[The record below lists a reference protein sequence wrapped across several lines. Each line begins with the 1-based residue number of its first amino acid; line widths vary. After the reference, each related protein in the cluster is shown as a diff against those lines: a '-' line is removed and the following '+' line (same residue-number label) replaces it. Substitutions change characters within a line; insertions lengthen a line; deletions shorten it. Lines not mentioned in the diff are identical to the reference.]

1 MLRIRDHETLDLFD
15 RWAYLGPK
23 RRRLLERSWAGV
35 FRQHLL
41 SELPVERLG
50 TFFSGETGRPT
61 KDLHVAIGALILQQ
75 LHDLTDAQ
83 AVEALALN
91 IAWHYALDLRS
102 ESDAYL
108 CERTLRNYRR
118 RVMDEGLD
126 EVLFQ
131 RLTDRLL
138 RVFEIETRRQ
148 RLDSTALRSYMR
160 NLTRLG
166 VVVES
171 IAKFLRELARRCPAL
186 AGDQEDHWHRRYVA
200 RLGDGGFANTR
211 PTESKRRLPE
221 AGADLAALA
230 RRFRD
235 TEAADLASFQI
246 LERVLSEQFEESTTG
261 AAPRVREPKEIPC
274 DNVRNPADPDS
285 SYNARRGQGYM
296 AQVMETYE
304 EHGEEEPGS
313 CMPDLITHVRVHK
326 MTHHDGRQLEHALR
340 DVTQRQARPE
350 ILLADTHYGS
360 TENVASATE
369 QGVEL
374 ISPAMPAKGS
384 KSGRL
389 TLEQFALAEDGTVA
403 RCPAGHAPLSVSLSK
418 SRLEASFD
426 PSICSSC
433 PDQAQCPSQTTRHR
447 GARSRLQYTPE
458 RIPQRAR
465 RLAEQQDRFRERYR
479 WRAGVEATM
488 SRLKHQMG
496 LASLRVRG
504 MKSVRYTT
512 FLRALCL
519 NLQRCTVSRL
529 SCPEPFEVA
538 L

>member
-41 SELPVERLG
+41 SELPVEKLG
-50 TFFSGETGRPT
+50 SYFSCATGRPT

-118 RVMDEGLD
+118 RVIDEGLD
-126 EVLFQ
+126 EVLFR

-138 RVFEIETRRQ
+138 RVFGIETCRQ

-171 IAKFLRELARRCPAL
+171 IAKFLREL
-186 AGDQEDHWHRRYVA
+186 GRRYPGLAEDLDDRWHHRYLA
-200 RLGDGGFANTR
+200 RKGDGGFANTR

-221 AGADLAALA
+221 AGADLAILV
-230 RRFRD
+230 RRFRA
-235 TEAADLASFQI
+235 TEAAALTSFQL
-246 LERVLSEQFEESTTG
+246 LERVFAEQFEESKTG
-261 AAPRVREPKEIPC
+261 EAPRVRTPKEVPC

-285 SYNARRGQGYM
+285 SYNHHRGQGYM

-304 EHGEEEPGS
+304 EHGEGESGS
-313 CMPDLITHVRVHK
+313 FKPDLITHVRVHK
-326 MTHHDGRQLEHALR
+326 MTEHDSHQLDPALK
-340 DVTQRQARPE
+340 DVAQRHARPE

-360 TENVASATE
+360 TENVASALE
-369 QGVEL
+369 QGVAL
-374 ISPAMPAKGS
+374 VSPAMPAKGS

-389 TLEQFALAEDGTVA
+389 TLEQFELAKDGTVS
-403 RCPAGHAPLSVSLSK
+403 RCPAGQEPLSVSLSK
-418 SRLEASFD
+418 ARLEASFD

-433 PDQAQCPSQTTRHR
+433 QDRARCPSQTTRHR
-447 GARSRLQYTPE
+447 GARSRLQYTHE

-465 RLAEQQDRFRERYR
+465 RLAEKLDSFRERYR

-512 FLRALCL
+512 LLRALCL
-519 NLQRCTVSRL
+519 NLRRCTAFRP
-529 SCPEPFEVA
+529 SCPELLGA
-538 L
+538 RR

>member
-23 RRRLLERSWAGV
+23 RRRLLERSWAGI

-41 SELPVERLG
+41 SELPVEKLG
-50 TFFSGETGRPT
+50 SNFSGEAGRPT

-75 LHDLTDAQ
+75 LHDLTDVQ

-91 IAWHYALDLRS
+91 IAWHYALDLQS

-171 IAKFLRELARRCPAL
+171 IAKFLRELGRRCPGL
-186 AGDQEDHWHRRYVA
+186 AGDLEDHWHRRYVA
-200 RLGDGGFANTR
+200 RTGAGGFANTR

-221 AGADLAALA
+221 AGADLATLVS
-230 RRFRD
+230 RFRG
-235 TEAADLASFQI
+235 TEAADLSSFQI

-261 AAPRVREPKEIPC
+261 AAPRVRRPKEIPC

-285 SYNARRGQGYM
+285 SYNAHRGQGYM
-296 AQVMETYE
+296 VQVMETYE
-304 EHGEEEPGS
+304 EHGEEESDS
-313 CMPDLITHVRVHK
+313 CKPDLITHIRVHK
-326 MTHHDGRQLEHALR
+326 MTQHDSHQLDPALI

-360 TENVASATE
+360 TENVASALE
-369 QGVEL
+369 QGVNL

-389 TLEQFALAEDGTVA
+389 TLEQFELAKDGTVT
-403 RCPAGHAPLSVSLSK
+403 RCPAGHAPSSVSLSK
-418 SRLEASFD
+418 ARLEASFD

-433 PDQAQCPSQTTRHR
+433 PERARCPSQTTRHR
-447 GARSRLQYTPE
+447 GARSRLQYTHE

-465 RLAEQQDRFRERYR
+465 RLAEQQDSFRERYR

-512 FLRALCL
+512 LLRALCL
-519 NLQRCTVSRL
+519 NLRRCTVARR
-529 SCPEPFEVA
+529 SCPELLGA
-538 L
+538 AR